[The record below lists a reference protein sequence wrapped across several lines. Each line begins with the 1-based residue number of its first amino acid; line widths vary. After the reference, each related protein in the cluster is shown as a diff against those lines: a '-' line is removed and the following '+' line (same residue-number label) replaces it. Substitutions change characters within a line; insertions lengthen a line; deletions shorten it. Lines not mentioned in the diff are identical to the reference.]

1 MHSIA
6 VAILAGDA
14 LHALAFELLADPATH
29 ADPFVRSELCLELAR
44 ASGPD
49 GMAGGQMMDLVA
61 GGADMDL
68 AMVTRLQQLKTG
80 ALFSF
85 CLEAGAIMGKVPPEG
100 RTHLRGYARNIGLAF
115 QIVDDLIDVEGD
127 AETAGKAVGKDAA
140 AGKATFVSHL
150 GADRAREQARMLV
163 AQAIEHLK
171 DHGPEADLLRDL
183 ARYIVDRDTFDPI
196 TLGHMDI
203 IRRGAKLVD
212 RLVIGVTT
220 NPSKS
225 PMFSLDE
232 RMAMVRREVDRE
244 GGQIEVVPFDSL
256 LMTFA
261 ERQGASVIVRGLRAV
276 ADFEY
281 EYQMAGMNQQLN
293 DRIETVFLMAD
304 VSLQPI
310 ASRLVKEIAMF
321 GGDVSKFV
329 TAAVEADVA
338 ARVDMLGRKGS

>member
-1 MHSIA
+1 M
-6 VAILAGDA
+6 
-14 LHALAFELLADPATH
+14 
-29 ADPFVRSELCLELAR
+29 R
-44 ASGPD
+44 
-49 GMAGGQMMDLVA
+49 
-61 GGADMDL
+61 
-68 AMVTRLQQLKTG
+68 
-80 ALFSF
+80 
-85 CLEAGAIMGKVPPEG
+85 
-100 RTHLRGYARNIGLAF
+100 
-115 QIVDDLIDVEGD
+115 
-127 AETAGKAVGKDAA
+127 VGVYP
-140 AGKATFVSHL
+140 G
-150 GADRAREQARMLV
+150 
-163 AQAIEHLK
+163 
-171 DHGPEADLLRDL
+171 
-183 ARYIVDRDTFDPI
+183 TFDPI

-203 IRRGAKLVD
+203 IRRGTKLVD

-225 PMFSLDE
+225 PMFTVEE
-232 RMAMVRREVDRE
+232 RIAMVRREVDGE
-244 GGQIEVVPFDSL
+244 GGQIDVVPFDSL

-321 GGDVSKFV
+321 GGDIGKFV
-329 TAAVEADVA
+329 TRSVQADVV